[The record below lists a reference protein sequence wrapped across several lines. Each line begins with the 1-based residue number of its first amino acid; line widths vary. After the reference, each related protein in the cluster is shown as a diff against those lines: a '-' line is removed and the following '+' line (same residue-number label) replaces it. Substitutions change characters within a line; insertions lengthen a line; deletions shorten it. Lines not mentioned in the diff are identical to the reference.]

1 MNIKGFKKDLTC
13 RGYQFEIGGT
23 YKTGAE
29 NITANDLC
37 SNKVFHYCKSLQQ
50 VHVYYDVQDEENR
63 YCEVAPLGEE
73 VTNGE
78 KCGTN
83 IIKVI
88 REITGE
94 ELKQLKGLNNENTGI
109 FNTGSYNSGD
119 NNSGSYNSGWGNSG
133 SHNSGLHNSGS
144 HNSGWRNSGDNN
156 SGLYNSGSHNSGL
169 YNSGSYNSGDNNSGS
184 HNSGSQNSGSHNSGS
199 HNSGSHNSG
208 SYNSGSHNSGNENSG
223 DNNSG
228 WGNSGD
234 FNSCNDNNGIFCNKT
249 DTNIR
254 IFNISSGMSLE
265 DFRNSEYWAALYSAP
280 FRLVKMVDGELVT
293 QTYKEACAE
302 WWEKTSEANKK
313 IIQKIPNFDTE
324 VFEDITGIKL

>member
-29 NITANDLC
+29 NITAYDLC

-50 VHVYYDVQDEENR
+50 VHGYYDVQDKENR
-63 YCEVAPLGEE
+63 YCEVEALGEE

-94 ELKQLKGLNNENTGI
+94 ELKNLKGLNNGNTGL
-109 FNTGSYNSGD
+109 F
-119 NNSGSYNSGWGNSG
+119 NSGSGNSGWDNSGNSNSGSGNSGNSNSGSGNSGSGNSGWDNSGNSNSGWGNSG
-133 SHNSGLHNSGS
+133 SG
-144 HNSGWRNSGDNN
+144 NSGWDNSGN
-156 SGLYNSGSHNSGL
+156 
-169 YNSGSYNSGDNNSGS
+169 NNSGS
-184 HNSGSQNSGSHNSGS
+184 D
-199 HNSGSHNSG
+199 
-208 SYNSGSHNSGNENSG
+208 NSGN
-223 DNNSG
+223 NNSG
-228 WGNSGD
+228 WY
-234 FNSCNDNNGIFCNKT
+234 NSCNDSNGVFCNKP

-254 IFNISSGMSLE
+254 IFNILSGMSLK
-265 DFRNSEYWAALYSAP
+265 DFKSSRYYRALYSAP

-313 IIQKIPNFDTE
+313 IIQEIPNFDTE
-324 VFEDITGIKL
+324 VFEDITGIRL

>member
-1 MNIKGFKKDLTC
+1 MNIKGFKEDLTC

-29 NITANDLC
+29 NITADDLC
-37 SNKVFHYCKSLQQ
+37 SSKVFHYCKSLQQ
-50 VHVYYDVQDEENR
+50 VHSYYNVQDKNNR

-73 VTNGE
+73 VTNGY

-83 IIKVI
+83 IIKVV

-94 ELKQLKGLNNENTGI
+94 ELKELKGLNNGNTGI
-109 FNTGSYNSGD
+109 FNI
-119 NNSGSYNSGWGNSG
+119 
-133 SHNSGLHNSGS
+133 
-144 HNSGWRNSGDNN
+144 
-156 SGLYNSGSHNSGL
+156 
-169 YNSGSYNSGDNNSGS
+169 
-184 HNSGSQNSGSHNSGS
+184 GSHNSGS
-199 HNSGSHNSG
+199 HNSGSNNIG
-208 SYNSGSHNSGNENSG
+208 SNNSG

-228 WGNSGD
+228 WNNSGWNNSGD
-234 FNSCNDNNGIFCNKT
+234 NNSGNNNSGSYNIGLYNSCDNSNGIFCNKS

-254 IFNISSGMSLE
+254 IFNISSGMSLRG
-265 DFRNSEYWAALYSAP
+265 FTSSRYWDALYSVP

-324 VFEDITGIKL
+324 VFEDITGIRL

>member
-94 ELKQLKGLNNENTGI
+94 ELKNLKGLNNGNTGL
-109 FNTGSYNSGD
+109 F
-119 NNSGSYNSGWGNSG
+119 NSGSY
-133 SHNSGLHNSGS
+133 
-144 HNSGWRNSGDNN
+144 N
-156 SGLYNSGSHNSGL
+156 SGLYNSGSHNSGSNNIGSNNSGWN
-169 YNSGSYNSGDNNSGS
+169 NSGSYNSGL
-184 HNSGSQNSGSHNSGS
+184 
-199 HNSGSHNSG
+199 
-208 SYNSGSHNSGNENSG
+208 YNSGLYNSGLY
-223 DNNSG
+223 
-228 WGNSGD
+228 
-234 FNSCNDNNGIFCNKT
+234 NSCNGSNGVFCNKP

-254 IFNISSGMSLE
+254 IFNTPSGMSLR
-265 DFRNSEYWAALYSAP
+265 DFKSSRYWEALYSAP
-280 FRLVKMVDGELVT
+280 FRLTKMVDGELVT

-302 WWEKTSEANKK
+302 WWKKISEANKK

-324 VFEDITGIKL
+324 VFEDITGIRL